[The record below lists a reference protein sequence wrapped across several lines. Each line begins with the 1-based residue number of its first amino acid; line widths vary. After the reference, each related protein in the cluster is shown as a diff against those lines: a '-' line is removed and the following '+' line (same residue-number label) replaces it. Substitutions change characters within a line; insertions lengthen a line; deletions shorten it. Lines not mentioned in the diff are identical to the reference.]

1 MNFSESFQTALFNL
15 LANKLRSFLT
25 MLGVIIGVASVVAMV
40 SLGQGMRAQIVD
52 QISSLGS
59 NILTVIPGR
68 VRQGA
73 GPMGMFMARGGGN
86 VLKYEYFQ
94 ELRAT
99 PFPGIRAVTTEAT
112 TSLPVTF
119 ARESVFVNVVGTTP
133 ELLEIRNFML
143 LGGRSFSGYDYSYSR
158 KVAILGHTV
167 AQDLF
172 GDPFLA
178 VGASIRV
185 GRRIFT
191 VVGVLEP
198 KTMGGQDLGNQVF
211 IPLTTFRQ
219 YLTGGRYLRNIIVQV
234 DEKEHIP
241 LVSQWL
247 SDFFRRKIGDPEQ
260 FSILNQQDLLETV
273 ESVTGTVTLFLA
285 VIAGISLLVGGIGIM
300 NIMLVSVAERTRE
313 IGLRKAIGAK
323 PRDILLQFLLESSLL
338 SLVGGVVGLVLG
350 ILAGRTMASF
360 SQFPFVLSPQVMAL
374 ALSVSLAVG
383 LFFGIYP
390 ARRASRLDPITA
402 LRYE

>member
-1 MNFSESFQTALFNL
+1 MNLSESFRTALFNL
-15 LANKLRSFLT
+15 LSNKLRSFLT
-25 MLGVIIGVASVVAMV
+25 MLGVIIGVASVVTMV
-40 SLGQGMRAQIVD
+40 GLGQGMRAQIVN

-59 NILTVIPGR
+59 NLLTVIPGR
-68 VRQGA
+68 MRQGP
-73 GPMGMFMARGGGN
+73 GSFFMARGGGN
-86 VLKYEYFQ
+86 VIKYEYFR
-94 ELRAT
+94 ELRET
-99 PFPGIRAVTTEAT
+99 PFPGIRAVTTEAST
-112 TSLPVTF
+112 NLAVTF
-119 ARESVFVNVVGTTP
+119 GRESTLVNVVGTTP
-133 ELLEIRNFML
+133 EFLEIRNFSL
-143 LGGRSFSGYDYSYSR
+143 LSGRPFNGYDLSYSR
-158 KVAILGHTV
+158 KVAILGNTV

-172 GDPFLA
+172 GDPPLA
-178 VGASIRV
+178 VGESIRI
-185 GRRIFT
+185 GRTIFT

-198 KTMGGQDLGNQVF
+198 KTAGGQDLGNQVF
-211 IPLTTFRQ
+211 VPLTTLRQ
-219 YLTGGRYLRNIIVQV
+219 YLTGSQYLRNVVVQV
-234 DEKEHIP
+234 DTKENIS

-247 SDFFRRKIGDPEQ
+247 SDFFTRKIGDPEK
-260 FSILNQQDLLETV
+260 FSIVNQQDILETV

-338 SLVGGVVGLVLG
+338 SLVGGMVGVILG
-350 ILAGRTMASF
+350 VLAGRALASF
-360 SQFPFVLSPQVMAL
+360 SQWTFVLSPQVMGL

-383 LFFGIYP
+383 LFFGMYP